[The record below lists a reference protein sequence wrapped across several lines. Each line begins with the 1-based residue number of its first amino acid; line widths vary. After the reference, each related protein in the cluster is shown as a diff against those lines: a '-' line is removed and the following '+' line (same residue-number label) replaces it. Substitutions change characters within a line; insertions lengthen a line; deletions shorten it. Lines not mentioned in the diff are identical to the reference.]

1 MTESDQQAGGD
12 REEVDQ
18 LRAELAR
25 LRGELAA
32 RPAPT
37 PAPATEERDRS
48 GWWRTALVTVLLVLV
63 GLLAP
68 LSVVAIWAHDQIGN
82 TDRYVQTVAP
92 LASDPAVQNAIADR
106 VTKEIFDRL
115 DVKGLTQDA
124 VAALQSRGLPPT
136 ASAGLSALA
145 TPLANGVESYVH
157 EQVLKLVKTSE
168 FQQAW
173 EAANRSAHGQM
184 VAVLTGKTSGAV
196 SVKGNAVSV
205 NLATIIN
212 SVKDK
217 LSAQGF
223 ALADKIP
230 TVNAEFTIFESADIT
245 RAQNGFRLLGAL
257 ARGLPIVTLILFG
270 LAIAV
275 ARSRRRAVVAGA
287 LVVAGSMLLL
297 GVTLNGF
304 RAVYLNAV
312 PPDVLPSDAAGS
324 VYDQL
329 AYFIRLNLRAL
340 LVLFLAIALI
350 AWVIGPGTGPD
361 RRTTRGEPGARLRA
375 QPLRPR
381 RSPYRWLRRD
391 PVAVPH
397 PDPRRRARARAARLH
412 HGGAPDRRL
421 HHRRAH
427 GCRAH
432 PAHRRADR
440 PAASERRRRG
450 RRRRHRRHPAPQPLS
465 GAA

>member
-68 LSVVAIWAHDQIGN
+68 LSVVAIWAHDQIGD

-184 VAVLTGKTSGAV
+184 VAVLTGETSNGAV

-230 TVNAEFTIFESADIT
+230 TVNAEFTIFQSADIT

-257 ARGLPIVTLILFG
+257 ARGLPIVTLILLG

-275 ARSRRRAVVAGA
+275 ARSRRRALVAGA

-350 AWVIGPGTGPD
+350 AWVIGPAPAPTAVRRGANQALDYVRNRSDRAGLRTGGFGVTLWQY
-361 RRTTRGEPGARLRA
+361 RT
-375 QPLRPR
+375 
-381 RSPYRWLRRD
+381 
-391 PVAVPH
+391 PVRVGVLGLALLVYIM
-397 PDPRRRARARAARLH
+397 A
-412 HGGAPDRRL
+412 
-421 HHRRAH
+421 
-427 GCRAH
+427 AH
-432 PAHRRADR
+432 PTGAFTIVVLVVAGLILLVVELIARPPASVDADAD
-440 PAASERRRRG
+440 AADTDDTL
-450 RRRRHRRHPAPQPLS
+450 PLS
-465 GAA
+465 R